1 MVTKSFVIYCIVDDI
16 LRAMNHRE
24 DIRRKM
30 TDSEVITTALVAAVV
45 FSGNIEK
52 AKCALWET
60 GLIPNMLG
68 KSRLNRRIHA
78 VSGIIQNIFFELG
91 TVFKNSNI
99 SMEYLLDSVPIP
111 VCDNIRI
118 KRSKIVRSEKYRGH
132 IASKKRFFYGVRL
145 HILATSDGIPVE
157 FVFFPGAPH
166 DSNALYELP
175 FDLPEGSE
183 IYADSAYTNYQI
195 EDDLK
200 EFGNIVLSPA
210 RKKNS
215 KRRDEPHVRRY
226 KQRIRKQIET
236 VFSELTG
243 LFPKKIH
250 AVTFGGFLLK
260 IVLFILGHTLNKSF
274 CQTD

>member
-1 MVTKSFVIYCIVDDI
+1 MVTKTVVIYCIVDDM
-16 LRAMNHRE
+16 LRTMNHRE
-24 DIRRKM
+24 DIRRNM
-30 TDSEVITTALVAAVV
+30 SDAEVITVALIAAVI

-52 AKCALWET
+52 AKCALYET
-60 GLIPNMLG
+60 RLIPDMLS
-68 KSRLNRRIHA
+68 KSRLCRRIHKL
-78 VSGIIQNIFFELG
+78 SDLIQSIFFELG
-91 TVFKNSNI
+91 SVFKNGNT
-99 SMEYLLDSVPIP
+99 SMEYVLDSIPIA

-118 KRSKIVRSEKYRGH
+118 NRSKIVRGEEYRGY
-132 IASKKRFFYGVRL
+132 IASKKRYFYGVRL

-200 EFGNIVLSPA
+200 DSDGIILSPA

-215 KRRDEPHVRRY
+215 KRWDEPHVRLY
-226 KQRIRKQIET
+226 KQYARKRIET
-236 VFSELTG
+236 VFSEITA

-250 AVTFGGFLLK
+250 AVTFEGFLLK
-260 IVLFILGHTLNKSF
+260 VVLFVLGHTLDKAF
-274 CQTD
+274 C